1 MTLVR
6 VRISGDSMW
15 PTYPDG
21 TEFDL
26 LSARTNQLTVGDVVL
41 VNHPFH
47 SNLQIVKRIQSIDD
61 GLVFLVGDNPDPT
74 ASEDSHNFGSVS
86 LDAIQGVCVPR
97 EEHDD

>member
-1 MTLVR
+1 MTAVR

-26 LSARTNQLTVGDVVL
+26 HSDDSTLPTVGDVVL
-41 VNHPFH
+41 TKHPFH
-47 SNLQIVKRIQSIDD
+47 SNLQIVKRIQSIDE

-74 ASEDSHNFGSVS
+74 ASEDSHNFGSVP
-86 LDAIQGVCVPR
+86 LHEILGVCVPR
-97 EEHDD
+97 EEHND

>member
-1 MTLVR
+1 MTTVR

-26 LSARTNQLTVGDVVL
+26 LSGDSIQPVVGDVVL
-41 VNHPFH
+41 ANHPFH

-74 ASEDSHNFGSVS
+74 ASEDSHNFGSVP
-86 LDAIQGVCVPR
+86 LDEIQGVCVPR

>member
-1 MTLVR
+1 MTSVR

-15 PTYPDG
+15 PTHPEG

-26 LSARTNQLTVGDVVL
+26 LSPHTNQPTVGDIVL
-41 VNHPFH
+41 ANHPFH

-74 ASEDSHNFGSVS
+74 ASEDSHNFGSVP
-86 LDAIQGVCVPR
+86 LDAIHGVCVPR
-97 EEHDD
+97 KEHDD

>member
-1 MTLVR
+1 ML
-6 VRISGDSMW
+6 SGDSIQ
-15 PTYPDG
+15 P
-21 TEFDL
+21 
-26 LSARTNQLTVGDVVL
+26 AVGDVVL
-41 VNHPFH
+41 ASHPFH